1 MPFFSEYIVECKSA
15 FVECWQLVFVAP
27 LRILFIRVMGPQHV
41 IAIVPTLI
49 DA

>member
-1 MPFFSEYIVECKSA
+1 MALFYEYRPELLNVGRSA

-41 IAIVPTLI
+41 TAI